1 MFIGGKEYNTGFTND
16 LYILNSG
23 DYRQD
28 SYSHNCQIAEYIV
41 RQLNGM
47 VNKVVMAENVTFMAN
62 TGLYGSSIF
71 NTISLNI
78 HGIMTCAK
86 TVEELDS
93 RVFYTII
100 HELLHVDQDL
110 STFFK
115 MQLDGIISREECTFL
130 VEVSCHA
137 MTMRYIEY
145 LKNVFCWLDLD
156 MKVCKK
162 YAMDAIDFQYKKLDY
177 KAKTRVR
184 DIDQYANSYYRWR
197 TPLDAMLFIIND
209 QMLFSYSKDPDS
221 EYRGKFITDLIVEA
235 HIEKLYIIV
244 YKNNVRLNFELV
256 YFNGNWINPYRIAN
270 VLKVFSLFE
279 DGAVVGSTR
288 YFAPIKQLLNTYDDG
303 VTDND
308 WALIL
313 KIDSVFP
320 DMQVAYHV

>member
-16 LYILNSG
+16 LDILNNG
-23 DYRQD
+23 DYNKD
-28 SYSHNCQIAEYIV
+28 SYSHNCQIADYMV
-41 RQLNGM
+41 RQLNGI

-78 HGIMTCAK
+78 HEIMVNSK
-86 TVEELDS
+86 SVEELDS
-93 RVFYTII
+93 RVFYTVI

-110 STFFK
+110 SAFYK
-115 MQLDGIISREECTFL
+115 MQLDGIISREECMFL

-137 MTMRYIEY
+137 MTLRYIEY
-145 LKNVFCWLDLD
+145 LKNIFCWLDLD

-162 YAMDAIDFQYKKLDY
+162 YTMEAIDFQYKKLDY
-177 KAKTRVR
+177 KSKTRMR
-184 DIDQYANSYYRWR
+184 DINQYTNSYYRWR

-209 QMLFSYSKDPDS
+209 QMLFSYNRGSDS
-221 EYRGKFITDLIVEA
+221 EYRGKFIADLVVEN

-270 VLKVFSLFE
+270 VLRVFSLFE
-279 DGAVVGSTR
+279 DGATVGSTR
-288 YFAPIKQLLNTYDDG
+288 YFAPIKKLLNTYDEG
-303 VTDND
+303 ITDND
-308 WALIL
+308 WALIFR
-313 KIDSVFP
+313 IDSCFP
-320 DMQVAYHV
+320 DMQIAYHV